1 MRNLIK
7 LLFLFLVLFS
17 ITTISKA
24 QDTIVKYDQIE
35 KMIQD
40 ALLIV
45 LKSEKDYIEKGI
57 IPKKINDNFY
67 IWIDHYPFGFEP
79 TQEILDLN
87 LKIKYISK
95 HSLTKKQKKK
105 GIDGIGFSGVRIDGN
120 KIKLYFSSRSV
131 FLKNK
136 ILYVGIDGEGYLFE
150 YEYSC
155 EKQEWILTKMP
166 RQIQQ

>member
-1 MRNLIK
+1 MKRLYWK
-7 LLFLFLVLFS
+7 GLF
-17 ITTISKA
+17 
-24 QDTIVKYDQIE
+24 Q
-35 KMIQD
+35 
-40 ALLIV
+40 
-45 LKSEKDYIEKGI
+45 
-57 IPKKINDNFY
+57 KINDNFY

-95 HSLTKKQKKK
+95 HSLTKNKKER
-105 GIDGIGFSGVRIDGN
+105 DRWHRFSGVRIDGN